1 MSDVLNKDAIRAL
14 IEKLEGRTSITYDE
28 LNELVPGDVLSGP
41 QVDAIYDY
49 LDERNIE
56 VVASEK
62 KSAVPEKKKIAAV
75 TNAASTNHVSADGSS
90 KSEKSLKT
98 DSKPDKSKSAA
109 EKDAAK
115 DNKSAKDDKSAKART
130 SEKTSDDKKSDK
142 PDDKK
147 AVKAKDDKKDA
158 DVKTDKKAA
167 KSDDDKKSDKSDD
180 KKAAKSKDD
189 KKSAKS
195 KDDKKA
201 DEKVET
207 KSAKA
212 TVDKKTVK
220 AKDDKK
226 SEAKSAKATDDK
238 KAVKAKDDK
247 KADAKSAKATDDKK
261 AVKVKDDKKSDKKA
275 ETKSVKA
282 ADDKKSEA
290 KADKKSAKAKEDTKS
305 DKSEAKADK
314 KAAKSKDD
322 KKSEKS
328 EAKADKNSAKSKADK
343 KSDKSDKS
351 EAKADKKSVKSKDD
365 KKSEDKADKKSAKTK
380 ADKKSDNS
388 SKSEAKADKNSA
400 KSKAD
405 KKSEKAETSKK
416 SKEKDLKTR
425 ESKSKKSASSEEKS
439 ADEVKAKADKKS
451 KSEQSADKK
460 EDKKAANK
468 SKKTDAEAVEK
479 VESRSKSDKK
489 SSKEDPK
496 KSKEADAGS
505 DNQARRGTPQEQ
517 AAKAAEGKTP
527 DQLEA
532 EAMEGLADAIDVMDE
547 SFDDDGDDAGFA
559 DVDAT
564 FDDELDPVGDGD
576 MALFDDVEHDDMD
589 ADLEASESDEEAAG
603 ETVEDGDAQSIPE
616 LDEDS
621 AKERDKNADPVRMY
635 LRRMGS
641 VSLLSREGE
650 VEIAMH
656 IEEGEQNV
664 LNVLLQSPFGVREI
678 IAIAERVRRGKLK
691 MRDVLRDFETD
702 YSDRSDEE
710 ITVEF
715 LNHVDEIRK
724 LNRAIIRLTERLK
737 EAHGTSELYL
747 ERTRASLERN
757 RRAMYDL
764 MIQIRLSKK
773 LSERLVFKLKSMIE
787 RLDAAAREIRR
798 CEREASTDYREIAR
812 ICREI
817 TANPKQAHEI
827 LAGHRFNESKVFSLY
842 DTIVRYRREVEVI
855 ERDTRI
861 SADALR
867 LTHQRVQLG
876 QRVAEQA
883 KSELIEANLRLVVSI
898 AKKYTNRGL
907 QFLDLIQEGNIGLMK
922 AVDKFEY
929 KRGYKF
935 STYATWWI
943 RQAITR
949 AIADQAR
956 TIRIPVHMI
965 ETINKLIRTSRY
977 LVQEF
982 GREPTPEEIAEKMEL
997 PVEKVR
1003 KVLKI
1008 GKEPISLETPI
1019 GEEEDSHLGDFIED
1033 KTVVSPSEAV
1043 ISMNL
1048 AEQTRKVLATLTPR
1062 EEKVLRMRFGIG
1074 EKSDHTLEEVGQDF
1088 DVTRERIRQIEA
1100 KALRKLRH
1108 PTRAKQLKPFV
1119 EN

>member
-142 PDDKK
+142 SNDKKAVKAKDDKKDADVKSDKKAAKSDDDKKSDKPDDKK

-226 SEAKSAKATDDK
+226 AEAKSAKATDDK

-275 ETKSVKA
+275 ESKSVKA

-290 KADKKSAKAKEDTKS
+290 KADKK
-305 DKSEAKADK
+305 
-314 KAAKSKDD
+314 
-322 KKSEKS
+322 
-328 EAKADKNSAKSKADK
+328 SAKSKADK

-380 ADKKSDNS
+380 ADKKSDKS

-416 SKEKDLKTR
+416 SKDKDLKTR
-425 ESKSKKSASSEEKS
+425 ESKSKKSASSEEES

-460 EDKKAANK
+460 EDKKAAKK
-468 SKKTDAEAVEK
+468 SKKTDAEAAEK

-496 KSKEADAGS
+496 KSKEADAGA